1 MNKFDNKELVA
12 KSYAFRM
19 LVHLIGD
26 IVQPLHSM
34 NRFNEEYPKG
44 DSGGNRFKLKYRYGV
59 KSLHSLWDKVL
70 YQERKNIRRPISEK
84 NWDKLSNKVDQIMA
98 NYTAAVQD
106 PTVYQNTDFDQWVQE
121 GYEKAKPLYEGI

>member
-106 PTVYQNTDFDQWVQE
+106 PTVYQNTDFD
-121 GYEKAKPLYEGI
+121 

>member
-1 MNKFDNKELVA
+1 
-12 KSYAFRM
+12 
-19 LVHLIGD
+19 
-26 IVQPLHSM
+26 M

-84 NWDKLSNKVDQIMA
+84 NWDKLSNKVD
-98 NYTAAVQD
+98 
-106 PTVYQNTDFDQWVQE
+106 
-121 GYEKAKPLYEGI
+121 